1 MSVFKKPQ
9 SKSIIKNKILKGFEK
24 EEERIKEEKKKK
36 KKKQEKKEKKRIE
49 LVYLYWTA
57 VQENIA
63 SIEESKEE
71 ISEC

>member
-24 EEERIKEEKKKK
+24 EEERIKEEKK